1 MDLDKYKET
10 QEILRDMIQ
19 EIASK
24 IVPMKF
30 SEIHCIYKDEV
41 DNYFIKDEPNLNKV
55 LTDLQSGY
63 TAIPF

>member
-10 QEILRDMIQ
+10 QEILRDLIQ
-19 EIASK
+19 EEASK
-24 IVPMKF
+24 VVPVKF

-55 LTDLQSGY
+55 LTDLQSDY
-63 TAIPF
+63 SAIPF